1 MAKSATSASTLERVI
16 RDLQRQRDKH
26 VSAIADIDA
35 GFKAYGIKTN
45 KARKGSGKKAP
56 AKKKR
61 GRFNKTADQFITDLL
76 KKNKRLSTREINI
89 RWSRVGRGGSADNT
103 LLNLVNNKTVKR
115 EKIKGGRGST
125 YQLR

>member
-45 KARKGSGKKAP
+45 KARKGSGKKV
-56 AKKKR
+56 AKT
-61 GRFNKTADQFITDLL
+61 RF
-76 KKNKRLSTREINI
+76 
-89 RWSRVGRGGSADNT
+89 
-103 LLNLVNNKTVKR
+103 
-115 EKIKGGRGST
+115 
-125 YQLR
+125 